1 MVARLFLLGVQM
13 QTYYQFYSSAVGKL
27 LLIAQKQGLIGI
39 EFEQEQRPYSI
50 ENWLEAT
57 ETSGEISNIF
67 CKTSNILDRYFA
79 GEIIEFS
86 QLDFLAPI
94 GTPFQQSVWQL
105 LLAIPY
111 GKTTSYGELA
121 KQLGKPN
128 AMRAVGG
135 AVGRN
140 PISILIPCHR
150 VLGKNQALTGF
161 GGGLPTKRH
170 LLQLEGISY
179 RDKGIEFVKAKNKNW
194 DSTK

>member
-1 MVARLFLLGVQM
+1 M
-13 QTYYQFYSSAVGKL
+13 QTYYQFYSSAVGNL

-50 ENWLEAT
+50 ENWLEVT
-57 ETSGEISNIF
+57 ETSGEISHIF

-128 AMRAVGG
+128 AMRTVGG

-161 GGGLPTKRH
+161 GGGLPTKRY

-194 DSTK
+194 VNKNVGINSKLS